1 MSLGIAT
8 VGRSLSAITLGNAD
22 EIGKRPHVPP
32 RTFEQSPIT
41 GTRADQE
48 RSLIADS
55 SWINAVSFSIRVHN
69 ETLSVV
75 AMCGNNPDRSPARI
89 DG

>member
-32 RTFEQSPIT
+32 RTVEQSPIT

-55 SWINAVSFSIRVHN
+55 SWINAVRFSIRTHN

-75 AMCGNNPDRSPARI
+75 AVCVNNPDRSPARI